1 MATLN
6 ARLTELEKTTQA
18 NLVPATLRVIFH
30 APDGTKRE
38 GPSFAIKLP
47 KAYQAGA
54 GANSRNSGS

>member
-6 ARLTELEKTTQA
+6 ARLTELEKTAQA

-30 APDGTKRE
+30 APDDTTKE

-47 KAYQAGA
+47 RQQRATPAQG
-54 GANSRNSGS
+54 G